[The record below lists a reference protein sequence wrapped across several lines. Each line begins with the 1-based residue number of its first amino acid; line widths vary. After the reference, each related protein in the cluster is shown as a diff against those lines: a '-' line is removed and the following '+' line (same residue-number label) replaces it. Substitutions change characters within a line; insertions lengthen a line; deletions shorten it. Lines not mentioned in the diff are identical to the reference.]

1 MLNEK
6 ETLEKEIL
14 LMLKDSSQPAGC
26 GSLCTALQ
34 MKGFRISEAT
44 TGRILRELDHSGYT
58 DKSGYQGRSLT
69 VVGEARV
76 QELLQTER
84 RQQLGQE
91 LTQAVQGHTKEQLLE
106 VLVARTAIEGALA
119 ELAAR
124 RANHDDIAVLS
135 SILDRQL
142 HGLQTDRMTADEDVA
157 FHAEL
162 AKVAGNKTLAAAI
175 GLIRQDHQ
183 LSPALEIIRRR
194 VGSKFY
200 IDHKRIVEAI
210 ENHDPVAAKSAMYR
224 HIEGLMQDV
233 EKYWRDES
241 E

>member
-1 MLNEK
+1 MQNEK

-14 LMLKDSSQPAGC
+14 LMLKDSTQPAGC

-44 TGRILRELDHSGYT
+44 TGRILRDFDNLGYT

-69 VVGEARV
+69 TTGEARL

-119 ELAAR
+119 ELAAQK
-124 RANHDDIAVLS
+124 ASPEDVAVLS
-135 SILDRQL
+135 SIVERQRT
-142 HGLQTDRMTADEDVA
+142 GVETDRVTADEDVA

-162 AKVAGNKTLAAAI
+162 AKIAGNKTLAAAI

-183 LSPALEIIRRR
+183 LSPVLEIIRRK

-210 ENHDPVAAKSAMYR
+210 EHHDPVAAKNAMHR
-224 HIEGLMQDV
+224 HINGLMQDV
-233 EKYWRDES
+233 EKYWQDES
-241 E
+241 D